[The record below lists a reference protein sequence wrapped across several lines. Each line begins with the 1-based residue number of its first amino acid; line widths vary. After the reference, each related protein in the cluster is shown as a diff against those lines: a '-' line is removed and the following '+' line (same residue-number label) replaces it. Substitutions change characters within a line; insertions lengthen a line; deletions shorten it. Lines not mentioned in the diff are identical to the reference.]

1 MKPSLNVFPYKL
13 YRLLQS
19 IGETDDVSACI
30 TWLSHGR
37 AFIIRDE
44 AVFVSKVV
52 PQYFKQ
58 TKMRSFNR
66 QLLLWGFTR

>member
-1 MKPSLNVFPYKL
+1 MKATQNFFPYKL

-19 IGETDDVSACI
+19 IGEIDDVAACI

-44 AVFVSKVV
+44 AVFVSKVI
-52 PQYFKQ
+52 PEYFKQ
-58 TKMRSFNR
+58 TKMRSFAR
-66 QLLLWGFTR
+66 QLLLWGFKR